1 LGRSMNALRPGC
13 QLSYVPLRYR
23 QA

>member
-13 QLSYVPLRYR
+13 QLSYVPMRYR